1 MSNEKEHQETDSSN
15 CLLLTIKD
23 RFDLYLHFRDKVL
36 FFWNWY
42 TVGMIAVV
50 GWMLTTE
57 KVFSWYL
64 KVIISFVFLTFIG
77 MNISGLIRSYE
88 LLSASRKDL
97 LTSIRLTDEHEHE
110 LRYHLHK
117 VIKKQ
122 CYKYNLLKFVY
133 AIGVLAVLVII
144 FGKGL
149 IYDAATCN

>member
-1 MSNEKEHQETDSSN
+1 
-15 CLLLTIKD
+15 
-23 RFDLYLHFRDKVL
+23 
-36 FFWNWY
+36 
-42 TVGMIAVV
+42 MIAVV
-50 GWMLTTE
+50 GWMLTSE

-64 KVIISFVFLTFIG
+64 KGIISFVFLTFIG

-97 LTSIRLTDEHEHE
+97 LTSIYSTDEPEHE

-122 CYKYNLLKFVY
+122 RYNYKMLKFVY
-133 AIGVLAVLVII
+133 VIGVLAVLVII
-144 FGKGL
+144 LGKGL